1 MSNGH
6 SVGAHRHAE
15 RLSRGGISVA
25 GNDFFCTP
33 DSVPLRD
40 LGRDDVA
47 QSRGCRNCP
56 CSLVRE
62 SNGLPGS
69 ADRIGD
75 IQENDRHNLPA
86 KRRFC
91 NTVGGRVVE
100 GCAACCCALSAAR
113 SRAATTTNLAR
124 SSLTLVLRAFF
135 GGAKSSAIVN
145 IFMICPR

>member
-1 MSNGH
+1 MRVS
-6 SVGAHRHAE
+6 
-15 RLSRGGISVA
+15 
-25 GNDFFCTP
+25 
-33 DSVPLRD
+33 
-40 LGRDDVA
+40 
-47 QSRGCRNCP
+47 
-56 CSLVRE
+56 
-62 SNGLPGS
+62 S

-75 IQENDRHNLPA
+75 IHEHDRHNLPA

-100 GCAACCCALSAAR
+100 GCAARCCALSAVR

-145 IFMICPR
+145 IFMICPDDRLLTAEYDQILPLIAAIS